1 MQSKLP
7 MHQARRCR
15 AKSKRSGKQ
24 CKAPAVRGKAVC
36 RMHGGARGSGAPAGN
51 SNAFRH
57 GGYAAEAISKRR
69 AIRALLYGTRK
80 LIELE

>member
-1 MQSKLP
+1 
-7 MHQARRCR
+7 
-15 AKSKRSGKQ
+15 
-24 CKAPAVRGKAVC
+24 
-36 RMHGGARGSGAPAGN
+36 MHGGARGSGAPAGN
-51 SNAFRH
+51 SNAFCH